1 MIKELKYYL
10 KLCYPLLARLLL
22 LVLSSFGG
30 SIVAMIT
37 ALLVILNDIGKENY
51 RYVFIVF
58 TCLLLFS
65 DSNSSL
71 FYQSGKNG
79 KDLAIVAIAIM
90 LFVKNKTNF
99 QYTYLRYFGYYLGI
113 ALLGLLVANFSM
125 VGLQKLFSY
134 GLVIWI
140 IPVLLF
146 LIFEKGEG
154 LLFLQQL
161 IVTFTVIYFI
171 SIILSRLNP
180 ASFAQFGR
188 FNGIHR
194 NPNGVGIFA
203 TLFVMNMYLIKEKIP
218 QIFSKRVFWAI
229 LSVFLLSIVLAS
241 SRNSIFAL
249 TIFFVFSLFRVR
261 FFAGLVLI
269 IGIALGYNYLM
280 LIFEQL
286 VMAADLEKE
295 LRLDTFSYASG
306 RIYIWQ
312 ACWMEI
318 QNNYWLGHG
327 FSYEEYSKW
336 DKAYY
341 KILPMLIHNY
351 GNIHNSYLTIW
362 LNTGLLGLLAY
373 LIGLITYVVKHQ
385 FNSRRLVPFVF
396 ATIFMAFF
404 ESFMVASLNP
414 YTWQLWFAF
423 FIASIQL
430 NQTPSSEIQEQKKE
444 TSMDEIVPSVY

>member
-1 MIKELKYYL
+1 LIKELKYYL
-10 KLCYPLLARLLL
+10 KLCYPLLVRLLL

-30 SIVAMIT
+30 SIVAMIA
-37 ALLVILNDIGKENY
+37 ALLVILNDVSKENY

-58 TCLLLFS
+58 ASLLLFS

-99 QYTYLRYFGYYLGI
+99 QYSYLRYFAAYLGI

-125 VGLQKLFSY
+125 LGLQKLFSY

-140 IPVLLF
+140 IPVLLL

-154 LLFLQQL
+154 LVFFQQL

-171 SIILSRLNP
+171 SIILSRVNP
-180 ASFAQFGR
+180 ANFAQFGR

-194 NPNGVGIFA
+194 NPNGVGIFS
-203 TLFVMNMYLIKEKIP
+203 TLFIMNMYLIKEKVP
-218 QIFSKRVFWAI
+218 QIFSKRVFLAI
-229 LSVFLLSIVLAS
+229 LSIFIFSIVLAS
-241 SRNSIFAL
+241 SRNSIIAL
-249 TIFFVFSLFRVR
+249 TLFFVFSLFRVR
-261 FFAGLVLI
+261 FFVGFVLI
-269 IGIALGYNYLM
+269 IGIALGYSYLM
-280 LIFEQL
+280 LLIEQL
-286 VMAADLEKE
+286 VLAADLEKE
-295 LRLDTFSYASG
+295 LRLDTLSYASG

-318 QNNYWLGHG
+318 QNNFWLGHG
-327 FSYEEYSKW
+327 FSFEEYSNW
-336 DKAYY
+336 DKAYV

-351 GNIHNSYLTIW
+351 GNVHNSYLTIW

-385 FNSRRLVPFVF
+385 FNSRRLVPFIF

-430 NQTPSSEIQEQKKE
+430 NKAPSSEIQEQKQE
-444 TSMDEIVPSVY
+444 TTMDEIVPSVY

>member
-1 MIKELKYYL
+1 
-10 KLCYPLLARLLL
+10 
-22 LVLSSFGG
+22 VLSSFGG
-30 SIVAMIT
+30 SIVAMIA
-37 ALLVILNDIGKENY
+37 ALLVILNDVSKENY

-58 TCLLLFS
+58 ASLLLFS

-99 QYTYLRYFGYYLGI
+99 QYSYLRYFAAYLGI

-125 VGLQKLFSY
+125 LGLQKLFSY

-140 IPVLLF
+140 IPVLLL

-154 LLFLQQL
+154 LVFFQQL

-171 SIILSRLNP
+171 SIILSRVNP
-180 ASFAQFGR
+180 ANFAQFGR

-194 NPNGVGIFA
+194 NPNGVGIFS
-203 TLFVMNMYLIKEKIP
+203 TLFIMNMYLIKEKVP
-218 QIFSKRVFWAI
+218 QIFSKRVFLAI
-229 LSVFLLSIVLAS
+229 LSIFIFSIVLAS
-241 SRNSIFAL
+241 SRNSIIAL
-249 TIFFVFSLFRVR
+249 TLFFVFSLFRVR
-261 FFAGLVLI
+261 FFVGFVLI
-269 IGIALGYNYLM
+269 IGIALGYSYLM
-280 LIFEQL
+280 LLIEQL
-286 VMAADLEKE
+286 VLAADLEKE
-295 LRLDTFSYASG
+295 LRLDTLSYASG

-318 QNNYWLGHG
+318 QNNFWLGHG
-327 FSYEEYSKW
+327 FSFEEYSNW
-336 DKAYY
+336 DKAYV

-351 GNIHNSYLTIW
+351 GNVHNSYLTIW

-385 FNSRRLVPFVF
+385 FNSRRLVPFIF

-430 NQTPSSEIQEQKKE
+430 NKAPSSEIQEQKQE
-444 TSMDEIVPSVY
+444 TTMDEIVPSVY